1 MPANAA
7 DAMQYV
13 TESLNGEATIQDRL
27 LCVSRLR
34 VVALALGEEKTRSEL
49 LPFLRKLR
57 DPPVRPPVRCFERRQ
72 RQQQRTPL
80 TCLPIYASA
89 AATP

>member
-1 MPANAA
+1 ME
-7 DAMQYV
+7 YV
-13 TESLNGEATIQDRL
+13 VASLNADSTIQDKL

-57 DPPVRPPVRCFERRQ
+57 DPPVRFRQ
-72 RQQQRTPL
+72 P
-80 TCLPIYASA
+80 
-89 AATP
+89 